1 MKIIGVGDNMVDVYL
16 HQGKMYPGG
25 NSVNVPVLCHKAGA
39 DEAAYIGI
47 FGDDVAGKDVYKRQ
61 VYGPTVNVDKSG
73 STRSIISS
81 GKYVAASS
89 ARLVSES

>member
-1 MKIIGVGDNMVDVYL
+1 MKIIGVGDNTVDVYL

-47 FGDDVAGKDVYKRQ
+47 FGDDVAGKLMYFSLKEEGHD
-61 VYGPTVNVDKSG
+61 
-73 STRSIISS
+73 I
-81 GKYVAASS
+81 
-89 ARLVSES
+89 ARVRVILGQN